1 MSLFTEPSG
10 RDHFAHVFTASPG
23 KCRACGRDQQ
33 ITQWR
38 GRHVERGDGCHIL
51 IMRDRR
57 CPDAACPG
65 RAQVRRAPDE
75 HRFALKKDIYG
86 LDIGFEIVDRR
97 LSQGL
102 TFEEIQRRLAAR
114 GVGIC
119 LRSVCNVF
127 RRFAP
132 LLDRRSPPRRAGV
145 VLIDMIRYDERSPV
159 LHLAID
165 ATSRSVLLAERHETF
180 SLASFLERLRALAL
194 DVEAFVTDEAR
205 LPAVCAAF
213 PGVPHELFQTHF
225 LKRSSE
231 PPAQSAPGVAHV
243 SERLSRIRLAL
254 ATAEESDETASSL
267 PEDLTGVREHM
278 GAYANECSL
287 LG

>member
-1 MSLFTEPSG
+1 VSLFTEPTG
-10 RDHFAHVFTASPG
+10 RDHFAHVFTANPG
-23 KCRACGRDQQ
+23 KCRACGRDLQ

-51 IMRDRR
+51 VMRDRR
-57 CPDAACPG
+57 CPDTACPG
-65 RAQVRRAPDE
+65 RAEVRRAPDE

-86 LDIGFEIVDRR
+86 LDIAFEIVDRR
-97 LSQGL
+97 LREDL

-132 LLDRRSPPRRAGV
+132 LLDRRTTERRAGV
-145 VLIDMIRYDERSPV
+145 VLIDLIRYEERPV

-165 ATSRSVLLAERHETF
+165 ATSRRVLLAERHETPTIG
-180 SLASFLERLRALAL
+180 AFLGRLQGL
-194 DVEAFVTDEAR
+194 EAESFVTDEC
-205 LPAVCAAF
+205 LGPAVRATF

-225 LKRSSE
+225 LRRSPE
-231 PPAQSAPGVAHV
+231 TAHSAPGVAHV

-254 ATAEESDETASSL
+254 AMTEESGETASTVA
-267 PEDLTGVREHM
+267 EDLTGVREHM
-278 GAYANECSL
+278 GSYANECSFL
-287 LG
+287 S